1 MQNRNRILVVGATGQ
16 QGSAV
21 ARALLA
27 EGWLV
32 RGFTRDTNSAA
43 AQELTA
49 MGVEMKQGDLMDRAS
64 VNQAMENVY
73 GVFNV
78 HPGPLAMNQDEVQ
91 AGKNIADAAKSHQVV
106 HLVYSSAIGVDQA
119 AQTGMQ
125 TEKAIV
131 EKYIQEL
138 GISYTILRP
147 ASFMEN
153 FLHPKFGLQGTTF
166 TTAALPTTQMQL
178 IALED
183 IGKLAATAF
192 KQPGAFNHKI
202 IELSGD
208 TLTPV
213 QMAAAMSKTTGL
225 NIQYQLLPM
234 ETLQQLNPRFAR
246 GYEMLNSGE
255 VTKADEE
262 SLRKIHPNLMTFE
275 AWLNKTGAKR
285 IKSQASLLLK

>member
-1 MQNRNRILVVGATGQ
+1 MQNSNRILVIGATGQ
-16 QGSAV
+16 QGGAV
-21 ARALLA
+21 ARVLLA
-27 EGWLV
+27 EGWSV
-32 RGFTRDTNSAA
+32 RGFTRNTTSDA

-49 MGVEMKQGDLMDRAS
+49 LGVEMVQGDLADRDS
-64 VNQAMENVY
+64 VDKAMEAVY

-78 HPGPLAMNQDEVQ
+78 HPGPLAMDQDEVQ
-91 AGKNIADAAKSHQVV
+91 AGKNIADAAKAHQVA

-131 EKYIQEL
+131 EAYIQAL

-153 FLHPKFGLQGTTF
+153 FLNPKFGLQGTTF
-166 TTAALPTTQMQL
+166 TTAALPTTHMQL

-183 IGKLAATAF
+183 IGKLAAMAF
-192 KQPGAFNHKI
+192 RQPETFHHKI

-213 QMAAAMSKTTGL
+213 QMAAAMSKATGQH
-225 NIQYQLLPM
+225 ITYQLLPM
-234 ETLQQLNPRFAR
+234 ETLRQLHPRFAR
-246 GYEMLNSGE
+246 GYEFLNSGKA
-255 VTKADEE
+255 TKADEA
-262 SLRKIHPNLMTFE
+262 SLRNIHPDLMTFE
-275 AWLNKTGAKR
+275 TWLKKTGAKK
-285 IKSQASLLLK
+285 IMH